1 MNDLVNTFSEVNNLG
16 RLIRGMREARG
27 VSVNDLVRA
36 TGLSRSMIS
45 KFERGQTDIQLSSVI
60 KIFSAMSLTLDDLCH
75 ARLFDEFLMNELCE
89 KAYQFQNDH
98 IVLKQI
104 LDEICSRD
112 FLIRQE
118 EILKLI
124 LQTLLNSNRGL
135 PSEVE
140 NYFDN
145 LDGIWFFDT
154 YLPLLA
160 EPFLTQRIHLRIAK
174 ELAQYQGYRPK
185 IINTAYHVFVH

>member
-45 KFERGQTDIQLSSVI
+45 KFERGQTDIQLSSMI

-75 ARLFDEFLMNELCE
+75 ARLFGEFLMNELCE

-145 LDGIWFFDT
+145 LDGIWSFDT
-154 YLPLLA
+154 YLSLLA

>member
-75 ARLFDEFLMNELCE
+75 ARPFDEFLMNELCE

-145 LDGIWFFDT
+145 LDGIWSFDT
-154 YLPLLA
+154 YLSLLA